1 MKSSDGMRVRD
12 RKREIRRNG
21 RNNSGKRNAS
31 IVDLVEVGKNMIA
44 KTGGGKDGRWEAG
57 HRCRKETDL
66 TKAETY
72 PATGVDGVAVKG
84 RGSRTHVKLPR
95 RVAPAECGIR
105 EVDAAV
111 EVSR

>member
-1 MKSSDGMRVRD
+1 MKSSDGMRARD
-12 RKREIRRNG
+12 RKREIRRKG

-44 KTGGGKDGRWEAG
+44 ETGGGKDGRWEAG
-57 HRCRKETDL
+57 HRCWEETDL

-84 RGSRTHVKLPR
+84 
-95 RVAPAECGIR
+95 
-105 EVDAAV
+105 
-111 EVSR
+111 